1 MPETLSLQQVLDRID
16 RIIGIDTML
25 ADQGRDL
32 VAPYYAQ
39 SRIAYDRLHSGQGCM
54 HVALN
59 PDGVFHRAG
68 YKAQPRRAG
77 AEIRALRARRVLEL
91 GAGMGFN
98 TLYLAPRHPGAEF
111 VALDLLAPHVAEIE
125 RRARDRLLSS
135 VRAVQ
140 GSYDSL
146 PHGLGRFEVIFAVE
160 TLCYAADPDRV
171 AAGIAAHLAPGGRV
185 VIFDPFAARPE
196 AALTPA
202 MAQATRL
209 YRLGVALTRELTAPD
224 RWWQALTAAG
234 LRPLADED
242 LTLQAAP
249 GLLRLQ
255 QQAWARTEG
264 VLRRLAL
271 RALPPY
277 LLRNLATALTGPFVC
292 FGPQPDAA
300 NGPDTVQRSVSYRCL
315 IAERPAGA

>member
-1 MPETLSLQQVLDRID
+1 MPETLSLPQVLDRID
-16 RIIGIDTML
+16 RIIGIDSML
-25 ADQGRDL
+25 ADQGLDL
-32 VAPYYAQ
+32 IAPYYAQ
-39 SRIAYDRLHSGQGCM
+39 SRIAYDRLHSGRGCM

-59 PDGVFHRAG
+59 PDGVFHRSG
-68 YKAQPRRAG
+68 YKAQPRRVG

-98 TLYLAPRHPGAEF
+98 TLYLAPRHPGVEF

-125 RRARDRLLSS
+125 RRAREGGLPS

-140 GSYDSL
+140 GSYADL
-146 PHGLGRFEVIFAVE
+146 PPGLGRFQVIMAIE

-171 AAGIAAHLAPGGRV
+171 AAGIAAHLAPGGRL

-196 AALTPA
+196 AALAPA
-202 MAQATRL
+202 MALATRL
-209 YRLGVALTRELTAPD
+209 YRLGVALTRELATPE

-234 LRPLADED
+234 LRPLADQD

-249 GLLRLQ
+249 GLMRMQ
-255 QQAWARTEG
+255 DQAWARTEG

-292 FGPQPDAA
+292 FGPDPGAADALDPA
-300 NGPDTVQRSVSYRCL
+300 QGSVSYRCL
-315 IAERPAGA
+315 IAERPVGP